1 MPEYHVPP
9 VDFADPGG
17 AWDSGPHQGWP
28 AHGAGAD
35 ESDTLVRD
43 IRRLAAKAA
52 TRTAVTCVPDD
63 PAEPSATLTYGEL
76 DTEARRI
83 AAWLADNCAPGDR
96 VVLLYP
102 TGTAFATAFF
112 GCLYAGVVAVP
123 APLPLNS
130 SGTQLRRLQR
140 ILDAAGA
147 AVVLIDA
154 EHLPLVADLT
164 EGSDVRCIATD
175 AEPLADAAAWRP
187 RPVRRQDLAMLQF
200 TSGSTTDPKGVMLSH
215 ENLVYTIDLIARS
228 FHLPPRMHTV
238 SWLPLYH
245 DMGLIGGLLS
255 ALRRGGQAVKMTP
268 TAFLRDPYRWL
279 ELISR
284 YHSDLSP
291 APNFAFDLCVRR
303 VSPDRAAGLDLRN
316 WRVAANGAE
325 PVHAGTLAAFRER
338 FAPAGFRADT
348 MCPCYGMAE
357 VGLYVTGSSPG
368 DDPVVTDV
376 HADALERGEFV
387 PVATGK
393 TGPDSGPLDES
404 AYRALVSS
412 GPEPFGYETHIVDPV
427 TQQRLADG
435 RVGEIWLR
443 GPSVALGYWGL
454 DEETAAVFDG
464 HTSDGEG
471 PFLRTGDLG
480 VRSGG
485 QLYITGRLKELI
497 IVRGRNIYPQDLE
510 ARFGALHPA
519 LATGNTV
526 AFGVEC
532 ADGEHV
538 VMLHELHELPA
549 ASSSTSSASSAE
561 PAVAGATDLTPAEL
575 AGLAIADLSKYAG
588 VAVANICFVEPG
600 TIKHSTSGKKRRTYM
615 RELFA
620 TGALRP
626 RHETLDSLV
635 QAACRTTAGTPASE
649 AASRNTAEPAGRT

>member
-1 MPEYHVPP
+1 MPEYHAVP
-9 VDFADPGG
+9 VDVTDPGG
-17 AWDSGPHQGWP
+17 AWDSGPHHGWP
-28 AHGAGAD
+28 AHGDGAD
-35 ESDTLVRD
+35 EFDTIVRD
-43 IRRLAAKAA
+43 VRNLSAKVP
-52 TRTAVTCVPDD
+52 TRDAVTYAPDD
-63 PAEPSATLTYGEL
+63 PEQAFATLTYGEL
-76 DTEARRI
+76 DAGARSI
-83 AAWLADNCAPGDR
+83 AAWLADNCATGDR
-96 VVLLYP
+96 AVLLYP

-130 SGTQLRRLQR
+130 SGSQLRRLQR

-147 AVVLIDA
+147 SIVLIDA

-164 EGSDVRCIATD
+164 AGSNVRCIATD
-175 AEPLADAAAWRP
+175 AAPLGDGANWRP
-187 RPVRRQDLAMLQF
+187 RPVRRRDLAMLQF
-200 TSGSTTDPKGVMLSH
+200 TSGSTTEPKGVMLSH
-215 ENLVYTIDLIARS
+215 ENLVFTIDLIERS
-228 FHLPPRMHTV
+228 FHLPLRMNTV

-284 YHSDLSP
+284 YRSGLSP
-291 APNFAFDLCVRR
+291 APNFAYDLCVRR
-303 VSPDRAAGLDLRN
+303 VSAERAAGLDLRN
-316 WRVAANGAE
+316 WLVAANGAE
-325 PVHAGTLAAFRER
+325 PVHAGTIAAFRER
-338 FAPAGFRADT
+338 FAPAGFRAET

-357 VGLYVTGSSPG
+357 VGLFITGSSPE

-393 TGPDSGPLDES
+393 TGPDSGPMEES

-412 GPEPFGYETHIVDPV
+412 GPDPFGYDARIVDP
-427 TQQRLADG
+427 TTRRELPDG
-435 RVGEIWLR
+435 HVGEIWLR
-443 GPSVALGYWGL
+443 GPSVATGYWGL
-454 DEETAAVFDG
+454 EEETAAVFDG
-464 HTSDGEG
+464 RTADGEG
-471 PFLRTGDLG
+471 PFLRTGDLA

-510 ARFGALHPA
+510 ARFGTLHPA
-519 LATGNTV
+519 FAAGNTV
-526 AFGVEC
+526 AFGAEC

-538 VMLHELHELPA
+538 VMVHELHEPRRESGGDDRQPA
-549 ASSSTSSASSAE
+549 S
-561 PAVAGATDLTPAEL
+561 PDVPPAEL

-588 VAVANICFVEPG
+588 VAVANICFVAPG

-626 RHETLDSLV
+626 LHETLDSQV
-635 QAACRTTAGTPASE
+635 E
-649 AASRNTAEPAGRT
+649 AAYRSGAKAGAVGSGGVTADV